1 MNGYSYFRLAQECEL
16 RAIDVKSDG
25 DRRQLLQL
33 AEQYRRM
40 AAESNV
46 TEFAA
51 VRRRRLPG
59 PSHHRQ
65 SGAHFF
71 AGAPE

>member
-51 VRRRRLPG
+51 VRRKRLPG
-59 PSHHRQ
+59 ASNHRQ
-65 SGAHFF
+65 SGAHLF